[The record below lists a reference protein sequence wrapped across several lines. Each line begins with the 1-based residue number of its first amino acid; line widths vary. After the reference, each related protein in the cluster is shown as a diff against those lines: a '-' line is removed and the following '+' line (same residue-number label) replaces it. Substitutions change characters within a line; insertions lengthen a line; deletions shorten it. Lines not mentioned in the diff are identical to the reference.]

1 MEGEAANKAEENTA
15 SGDARTIVID
25 NGSDTIKAGFSGDDS
40 PRSIFPTLT
49 GRERYWSEKTDL
61 NLKGKGFY
69 VGEEAQNKRG
79 VLNIKR
85 PVENGIVT
93 HWDDME
99 KIWEHTFKE
108 LEADPKD
115 HPVIH
120 TEPTPCPKVNREK
133 KIQIMF
139 ETFEV
144 PAFYVSVG
152 EKLALYATG
161 RTTGVVV
168 GSGYDVSRV
177 MPIYE
182 GYDLPHA
189 IKRFDFA
196 GRDLTHHLLKL
207 LSERPRSFFKGAE
220 NVDVNDIKEKLCY
233 VSQDFEKEMKQSEL
247 HNSSNSGRESSAS
260 YELPGG
266 EQIIIE
272 NERFQCPEA
281 LFKPSMIG
289 LDSPGLH
296 ETAYNSILATDCDV
310 QADFFANIVLCGGN
324 TMFPGMEERMKS
336 EMQRLARPGH
346 EIKIIAPPERQFLAW
361 IGGTLLAGLE
371 TCNDLLIRKDE
382 YDEVGPSIV
391 HRKCF

>member
-1 MEGEAANKAEENTA
+1 MEGEVANTA
-15 SGDARTIVID
+15 SGDVRTIVID

-40 PRSIFPTLT
+40 PRIIFPTLT

-61 NLKGKGFY
+61 SSKGKGFY

-79 VLNIKR
+79 VLNVKR

-108 LEADPKD
+108 LEVDPKD

-144 PAFYVSVG
+144 PAFYVSIG

-168 GSGYDVSRV
+168 GSGYDVTRV
-177 MPIYE
+177 VPIYE
-182 GYDLPHA
+182 GYELPHA

-196 GRDLTHHLLKL
+196 GRDLTHHLSKL

-233 VSQDFEKEMKQSEL
+233 VSQDFEKD
-247 HNSSNSGRESSAS
+247 NSSNSGCESSAS

-310 QADFFANIVLCGGN
+310 QADFFANIVLCGGS

-346 EIKIIAPPERQFLAW
+346 EIKIIAPPERKFLAW
-361 IGGTLLAGLE
+361 IGGTLLAGLG

-382 YDEVGPSIV
+382 YDEV
-391 HRKCF
+391 CFYDAFKLECKK